1 MSAELDTSVVE
12 TGWLPLMRQWLVDAV
27 EADAPEPNAMTSSTV
42 DDVGRPASR
51 TVLCKGLSEDGV
63 LFFTNYGSD
72 KARHLDAHPYA
83 SANFTW
89 LTLARQ
95 VIVRGT
101 TERVSAQL
109 TQEYWRTRPRGS
121 QLGAWASSQS
131 RPIDSPISTSN
142 CVRSLLDSAWTV
154 RFRCHRTGAGSDS
167 ARVCRV
173 LARTREPHAQ
183 SSSHEPGRR
192 TVVRRP
198 SPAVSKLLADTTP
211 PSRIATIDGCGR
223 PASSPSS
230 ALSSAWSPYRNRC
243 TRSPEARPTSV

>member
-1 MSAELDTSVVE
+1 MSNERQDPQAVDNELAAMRVGYPQAGSESESVEDRMSAELDTSVVE

-27 EADAPEPNAMTSSTV
+27 EADAPEPNAMTLSTV
-42 DDVGRPASR
+42 DDGGRPASR

-95 VIVRGT
+95 VIVRGA

-131 RPIDSPISTSN
+131 RPIDSRADLDEQLREVAARFGVDGEIPVPPNWGGILIRPESVEFWQGRANRMHNRVRTSLVDGHWSA
-142 CVRSLLDSAWTV
+142 VRLQ
-154 RFRCHRTGAGSDS
+154 
-167 ARVCRV
+167 
-173 LARTREPHAQ
+173 P
-183 SSSHEPGRR
+183 
-192 TVVRRP
+192 
-198 SPAVSKLLADTTP
+198 
-211 PSRIATIDGCGR
+211 
-223 PASSPSS
+223 
-230 ALSSAWSPYRNRC
+230 
-243 TRSPEARPTSV
+243 